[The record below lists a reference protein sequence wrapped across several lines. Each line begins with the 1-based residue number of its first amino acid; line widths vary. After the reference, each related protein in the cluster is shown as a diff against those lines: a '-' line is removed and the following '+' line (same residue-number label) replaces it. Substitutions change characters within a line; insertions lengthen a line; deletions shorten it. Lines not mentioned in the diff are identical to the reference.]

1 MPPAAIQR
9 ILKNTFGFSRLRE
22 GQDEVIRSVL
32 AHRNTLAIMPTGA
45 GKSLCYQLPA
55 LHLPGVT
62 IVVSPLISLI
72 KDQAD
77 KLAEL
82 DVCAVQVNSSLSVEE
97 ERDALRK
104 IAERRAEFVFTTP
117 ERLANAEFAALLKA
131 QKIDL
136 LVIDE
141 AHCISQWGH
150 DFRPAYLELRQAIRD
165 LKVPGVLALTATA
178 KPDVIEDIRSGLGLA
193 DLKVID
199 FGTYR
204 PNLKF
209 EVRHVT
215 NEDEKRA
222 HVLALLQQHGGSGAI
237 YTATV
242 KEAEALAD
250 FLAAAGQPV
259 EKYHGKLAARLRK
272 GSQERFM
279 SGAARVIVAT
289 NAFGMGIDKSDIRFV
304 IHYQMPGSLEAY
316 YQEAGRAGR
325 DNQPASCVLLYDLN
339 DKRTQQFFLGGR
351 YPRSAD
357 FYRVY
362 AAVQACGLSD
372 QLANV
377 DALAERVRPLAKAK
391 LQVALAALRELGVL
405 KRTRSSGYRVAR
417 DLSRAAVE
425 KLADEYLNKAD
436 VDRRKLE
443 EMVKYSQSMVCRW
456 RQIIEYFEETPEFE
470 QCGNCDVCLA
480 PLEIAADEAAARTLA
495 ADAEYAGLAI
505 GDAIVTPQH
514 GRARVE
520 AVENEIVVARLKNG
534 QIKRFHRDYIAQ
546 PQPGA
551 ADRKP

>member
-9 ILKNTFGFSRLRE
+9 ILKDTFGFSRLRE

-32 AHRNTLAIMPTGA
+32 AHQNTLAIMPTGA

-55 LHLPGVT
+55 LHLPGMT

-82 DVCAVQVNSSLSVEE
+82 DVCAVQVNSSLGVEE
-97 ERDALRK
+97 ERDALQA
-104 IAERRAEFVFTTP
+104 IAEGRAEFVFTTP

-150 DFRPAYLELRQAIRD
+150 DFRPAYLELREAIRE

-178 KPDVIEDIRSGLGLA
+178 KPDVIDDIRSGLGLA

-222 HVLALLQQHGGSGAI
+222 HVAALLQQNSGSGAI

-250 FLAAAGQPV
+250 FLVASGHSV
-259 EKYHGKLAARLRK
+259 EKYHGKLAARMRK
-272 GSQERFM
+272 AAQERFM
-279 SGAARVIVAT
+279 SGEARVIVAT

-362 AAVQACGLSD
+362 TAVQACQQGD
-372 QLANV
+372 QTANV
-377 DALAERVRPLAKAK
+377 DALAERVQPLAKAK
-391 LQVALAALRELGVL
+391 LQVALAAMRELGVL
-405 KRTRSSGYRVAR
+405 KRTRSLGYRVVR
-417 DLSRAAVE
+417 DLSRTEVE

-456 RQIIEYFEETPEFE
+456 RQIVEYFEETPEIE
-470 QCGNCDVCLA
+470 QCGSCDVCLA
-480 PLEIAADEAAARTLA
+480 PLEIAEEESIAQPRILEARHS
-495 ADAEYAGLAI
+495 DLAI

-520 AVENEIVVARLKNG
+520 TLENDVVVARLKNG
-534 QIKRFHRDYIAQ
+534 QIKRFHRDFIAK
-546 PQPGA
+546 PHSA
-551 ADRKP
+551 AASRKP

>member
-55 LHLPGVT
+55 LHLPGMT

-77 KLAEL
+77 KLAKL

-97 ERDALRK
+97 ERDALAA
-104 IAERRAEFVFTTP
+104 IGEGRAEFVFTTP
-117 ERLANAEFAALLKA
+117 ERLTNAEFAALLKA

-150 DFRPAYLELRQAIRD
+150 DFRPAYLELRETIRE
-165 LKVPGVLALTATA
+165 LNVPSVLALTATA
-178 KPDVIEDIRSGLGLA
+178 KPDVIEDIRTGLGLA
-193 DLKVID
+193 DLRVID

-222 HVLALLQQHGGSGAI
+222 HVVALLQQHGGSGAI

-242 KEAEALAD
+242 KQAEALAE
-250 FLAAAGQPV
+250 FLAAAGHPIG
-259 EKYHGKLAARLRK
+259 KYHGKLAARMRK
-272 GSQERFM
+272 AAQERFM
-279 SGAARVIVAT
+279 SGEARVIVAT
-289 NAFGMGIDKSDIRFV
+289 NAFGMGIDKPDIRLV

-362 AAVQACGLSD
+362 AAVQACEQGN
-372 QLANV
+372 QIANA
-377 DALAERVRPLAKAK
+377 DALTEQVRPLAKAK

-405 KRTRSSGYRVAR
+405 KRTRNSGYRIAR
-417 DLSRAAVE
+417 DLSRAEVE
-425 KLADEYLNKAD
+425 KLAEEYLNKAD

-456 RQIIEYFEETPEFE
+456 RQIVEYFEETPEFE
-470 QCGNCDVCLA
+470 RCGSCDVCLT
-480 PLEIAADEAAARTLA
+480 PLEIAEGKAAAQPLVT
-495 ADAEYAGLAI
+495 ETGQAGLAI

-520 AVENEIVVARLKNG
+520 ALENEIVVARLKNG
-534 QIKRFHRDYIAQ
+534 QIKCFHRDFIAQ
-546 PQPGA
+546 PQSGA
-551 ADRKP
+551 VSRKP